1 MWDLKSVVSK
11 SVFSKSVDAWL
22 SLGQRQSVT
31 QDVVQ
36 IVSSTIRRLR
46 VERGFSQEEFAQ
58 HARLDRS
65 FYGRVER
72 GTQNIAL
79 RTLEVIAE
87 TLNVHPSELLADV
100 KPGWL
105 QKTEGA
111 NKKATD

>member
-1 MWDLKSVVSK
+1 MFLNSVC
-11 SVFSKSVDAWL
+11 SKSVDAWL
-22 SLGQRQSVT
+22 SLGQRKTVT

-87 TLNVHPSELLADV
+87 TLNVHPSEPLADV

-105 QKTEGA
+105 QQTEGP
-111 NKKATD
+111 KKTTE